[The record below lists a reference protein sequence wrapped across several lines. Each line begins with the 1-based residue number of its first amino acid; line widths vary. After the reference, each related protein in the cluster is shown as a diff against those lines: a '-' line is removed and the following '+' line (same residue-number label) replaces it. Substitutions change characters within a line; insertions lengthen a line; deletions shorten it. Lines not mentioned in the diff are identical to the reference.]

1 MSKVQPVTVEDAKGE
16 LKEIYQSLQKSM
28 GKVVNIF
35 QTMGNSPAVLKGFLA
50 FSEAA
55 NHTTL
60 SDKLREEIALLVGQ
74 INHCEYC
81 LSAHS
86 AIAKMKG
93 LNDEE
98 IIKARQ
104 GEASDPKGQAILKF
118 AKQMV
123 ESRGNISNKELAS
136 LKAAGVDDTELV
148 EIIFVVMLNMF
159 TNYFNHITDPVID
172 FPEAPDID

>member
-16 LKEIYQSLQKSM
+16 VKEIYQSLQKSM

-55 NHTTL
+55 NHTSL
-60 SDKLREEIALLVGQ
+60 SAKLREEIALLIGQ

-81 LSAHS
+81 LAAHS
-86 AIAKMKG
+86 AIGKMKG
-93 LNDEE
+93 LSDEE

-104 GEASDPKGQAILKF
+104 GETSDPKEQAILKF
-118 AKQMV
+118 AKQIV

-136 LKAAGVDDTELV
+136 LKAAGVNDTELV
-148 EIIFVVMLNMF
+148 EIIFVVMLNMY

-172 FPEAPDID
+172 FPEAPDLD